1 MRTQDKCNKL
11 NVSMHCS
18 RYHCF
23 KKKKLKTKVKLNHMN
38 RSKSNNSE
46 TTGLLYSA
54 FIIPTRLLC
63 PVWGS
68 ELQTDMK
75 SWRLFTGEPQ
85 RQLKD

>member
-1 MRTQDKCNKL
+1 
-11 NVSMHCS
+11 
-18 RYHCF
+18 
-23 KKKKLKTKVKLNHMN
+23 MN

-54 FIIPTRLLC
+54 FKIPTRQLC